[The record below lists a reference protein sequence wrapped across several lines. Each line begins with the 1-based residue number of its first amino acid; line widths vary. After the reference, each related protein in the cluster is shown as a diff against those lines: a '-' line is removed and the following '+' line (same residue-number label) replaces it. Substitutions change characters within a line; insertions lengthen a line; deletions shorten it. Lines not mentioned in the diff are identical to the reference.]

1 MKNKSFGALKK
12 LKSLYHVAAIAVP
25 LLSSSVALAVAPTYN
40 DFGAYYDCVQILKAN
55 MSGLKSDVF
64 QIRYNGK
71 YQKFIELQKAYA
83 KTGTIY
89 YKLGKNGTWSNKAP
103 NLKSAGKYDIYYYVL
118 GNSNY
123 NNFGNVSN
131 PKHVT
136 INVVD
141 WGNPIEKNG
150 IINYVD
156 SQGKTSAEVNKRGM
170 VWVNASSGSQS
181 NWYGI
186 DNSSGIFETG
196 SRFWVK
202 WLSKESDGEEYQ
214 KYFEQLDENN
224 KRKVESGRLL
234 IFLTGVTKPD
244 GVTAYKNLPRGVPY
258 YIQLGNNFTGNDV
271 AALFISP
278 GADKPIELNFNT
290 ASYFKNKYKDLEFPD
305 SSGSYARL
313 LLDRFMPF
321 AVCESGNI
329 DNSNADNVKSYE
341 SSATEGVNNAF
352 KAKKYGEDNTNNVI
366 NPINSIFNINGY
378 EEHDN
383 VDNTDSNPQIPESYV
398 KSLIVEEITFALLLS
413 VFGYT
418 AKVIRKNRK
427 NKNSDNKGTL

>member
-89 YKLGKNGTWSNKAP
+89 YKLGKNGTWSNKDP

-244 GVTAYKNLPRGVPY
+244 GVTAYKNLPQGVPY

-290 ASYFKNKYKDLEFPD
+290 ASYFKNKYKGLEFPD
-305 SSGSYARL
+305 SAGRYARL
-313 LLDRFMPF
+313 VLNRFMPV
-321 AVCESGNI
+321 AIYESSNI
-329 DNSNADNVKSYE
+329 DNAENYE
-341 SSATEGVNNAF
+341 GNETEGVNDAF
-352 KAKKYGEDNTNNVI
+352 KTKKYIYKNYLEGNSNSII
-366 NPINSIFNINGY
+366 NPINDICNINDY
-378 EEHDN
+378 EKHDN
-383 VDNTDSNPQIPESYV
+383 VDNNPQIPESKV
-398 KSLIVEEITFALLLS
+398 KFLIVEEIIFASLLG
-413 VFGYT
+413 VTGYIS
-418 AKVIRKNRK
+418 KVIRKNRK
-427 NKNSDNKGTL
+427 NKNSNSNKSL